1 MNPSGAVIPASPWR
15 REAGTPS
22 NLSPRHGR
30 RTNSQTMRIASRLLL
45 LPRLR
50 SNSAAHLRAK
60 CPDYKKPGFD
70 RVGRKFVDEERTSR
84 AEKRV
89 EKRTFLILP
98 SCLSLPRDFYL
109 AGRELENTTNVMC
122 EYSVFFHIDLPAI
135 AELPDN
141 CDAARE
147 SLSVTLVVEPAPA
160 FWV

>member
-1 MNPSGAVIPASPWR
+1 MY
-15 REAGTPS
+15 PS
-22 NLSPRHGR
+22 NLSSRLGR
-30 RTNSQTMRIASRLLL
+30 RTNSQTMRIAGRLPCLS
-45 LPRLR
+45 PD
-50 SNSAAHLRAK
+50 SGPAARQPLRAK
-60 CPDYKKPGFD
+60 RPGYKTPSHD
-70 RVGRKFVDEERTSR
+70 RIGRKFVDEERTSR

-89 EKRTFLILP
+89 EKRIFPILP